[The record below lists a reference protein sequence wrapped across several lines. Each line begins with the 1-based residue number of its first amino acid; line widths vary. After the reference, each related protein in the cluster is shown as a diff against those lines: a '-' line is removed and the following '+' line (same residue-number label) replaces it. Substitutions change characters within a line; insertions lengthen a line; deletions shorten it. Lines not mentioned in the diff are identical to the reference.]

1 MELKSSSK
9 YLRLRADD
17 EQTGNYRF
25 VRRISTDKRAS
36 GDQPIAGGK
45 LTFTA
50 LKLTGSERK
59 RIRRLG
65 CGLRVDPSSASGW
78 LLRSGQSGQLPRVVF
93 DRLRHGA
100 IVHGLSLAAPL
111 DQPGMRQD
119 FKMMR
124 NRRRRDPAHGHN
136 RAGVNFLISGDGLEN
151 QQPRFASLANAL
163 EILSILALSIRCV
176 VTLRR
181 PERTSVVAKT

>member
-1 MELKSSSK
+1 MEPKSSSK

-17 EQTGNYRF
+17 EQTVDSSVGLVLRN
-25 VRRISTDKRAS
+25 AS

-45 LTFTA
+45 PTFAA
-50 LKLTGSERK
+50 LRLPGSERK

-78 LLRSGQSGQLPRVVF
+78 PLRSGQSGQLPRVVL

-100 IVHGLSLAAPL
+100 IVHELSLAAAL

-124 NRRRRDPAHGHN
+124 NRRGRDSAHGHN
-136 RAGVNFLISGDGLEN
+136 RAGVHFLISGDGQKIN
-151 QQPRFASLANAL
+151 SRVSLANAL
-163 EILSILALSIRCV
+163 EILSILALSIKCLMPV
-176 VTLRR
+176 RR
-181 PERTSVVAKT
+181 PACFSGR

>member
-1 MELKSSSK
+1 MP
-9 YLRLRADD
+9 
-17 EQTGNYRF
+17 TYR
-25 VRRISTDKRAS
+25 
-36 GDQPIAGGK
+36 
-45 LTFTA
+45 
-50 LKLTGSERK
+50 ERTEAYS
-59 RIRRLG
+59 RRLG
-65 CGLRVDPSSASGW
+65 CGPRVDPSSVSGW
-78 LLRSGQSGQLPRVVF
+78 LLKSGQSGQFLRVVF
-93 DRLRHGA
+93 DHLRHHA
-100 IVHGLSLAAPL
+100 IVHELSLAAAL

-136 RAGVNFLISGDGLEN
+136 CLELISLF
-151 QQPRFASLANAL
+151 PAMAWKISSRVSLANAL